1 MIKNEPQYHIQA
13 LCNSFFNVLK
23 KAQEKICGEI
33 SKIYEEIYDEI
44 SVLIKLYVAKGVFR

>member
-23 KAQEKICGEI
+23 KAQEEICGEI
-33 SKIYEEIYDEI
+33 SKIYEKIYDEI